1 MSATKSALKKS
12 LRAAEQDRPDVAAA
26 RAELAAEQPKLK
38 PQRLFF
44 IDETSVNTKMTRF
57 YGRAPVGK
65 RLVAKVPHG
74 HWKTLTLVAALC
86 VRGLTAPCVIDGAMD
101 GQAFLAYI
109 EQVLAPML
117 SRGDIVFMDNSST
130 HKSDEVRAAI
140 EARGAKL
147 RFTPAYSPDFN
158 PIEQAYSKL
167 KAALRKGAARTVETL
182 TALIGKLVTEFDPI
196 ECANY
201 IREAGYGVKPK

>member
-57 YGRAPVGK
+57 YGRALVGR

-86 VRGLTAPCVIDGAMD
+86 VRGLIAPCVIVLEARLRHDGAMD

-109 EQVLAPML
+109 EQIVAPML

-130 HKSDEVRAAI
+130 HKSDDVRAAI
-140 EARGAKL
+140 EARWQQNFVS
-147 RFTPAYSPDFN
+147 RR
-158 PIEQAYSKL
+158 PIL
-167 KAALRKGAARTVETL
+167 
-182 TALIGKLVTEFDPI
+182 PI
-196 ECANY
+196 S
-201 IREAGYGVKPK
+201 IRSNRPIRN